1 MTMHQSKP
9 TSRRVIHMLML
20 SLIMQGHVHAA
31 DIANVPLST
40 QSSVA
45 VRANMMFIMDDSLS
59 MSWGYLPDSVGNY
72 SNLCFGFHGV
82 NGVFYNPAVTYSP
95 PLNADGTSFS
105 NASFTAA
112 RVDGFDINSSV
123 VDLSNVSNLST
134 PSTRVGGSNQNPT
147 NSRYYYSLYASSNP
161 ATPACSGNGYNWSD
175 WTIVTVLPVGQRTN
189 YANWYSYYRTRM
201 LTMRSAVG
209 RAMNSIDGSR
219 FRIGYSAIS
228 SNSYVSS
235 SGFLPVSEFDQGTQ
249 KADFY
254 AKLYAAP
261 GAGFT
266 PLRPA
271 LEKIGKYYAGRQR
284 NGNALPS
291 GAVDPLQYSC
301 QRNYAMLTTDGY
313 WNRTDEPSSNYVPT
327 RIERTPQGATIPIGN
342 PDAAAGVIR
351 PRLDDGRL
359 QGSNWVPGGPGVDNT
374 LADIAM
380 YFFDTDLRNPSV
392 SGTSCT
398 GAIANQDVCQNNVKP
413 ESPPFLPLESVLH
426 QRMTTYALGLG
437 IAGQLTYQAEYGTA
451 TSGSYAQL
459 KSGAIAWP
467 NPDPSSN
474 GNSVITRA
482 DDLWHAAVNG
492 RGRYYSASNPT
503 DLATGLASAL
513 DTISSENG
521 TGAAG
526 ATSSQK
532 PVNGDNF
539 AFIAGYGT
547 VTWEGNVRALTIDTS
562 TGLFNA
568 TPLWEAKNTLRAQV
582 QASSDTRTI
591 LFRDTSVTGTQLA
604 PFTYTNLNS
613 TGLGTPFVNAC
624 ATGNYRLS
632 QCAGL
637 VAQGAAVQSAANDGA
652 NLVNY
657 LRGRH
662 GLEDVTTNATTS
674 RLFRARPHT
683 PLGDIVNA
691 APAYIKRPPFR
702 YTDAGY
708 NTFAASNA
716 NRTGV
721 LYVAANDGM
730 LHALN
735 ATTGVEMWA
744 YVPSMVMPNLY
755 RLADANYDVNHRY
768 FVDGTPII
776 GDVYHGGSWRTILV
790 GGLGAGGRGYYA
802 LDITDPANP
811 RSLWEF
817 SVANDNDLGLT
828 FGNPVITKNKAGV
841 WVVAFS
847 SGYNNVSP
855 GDGNGHLF
863 VRNAVTGAAIDK
875 FSTFV
880 SPGTPAGTA
889 GSPSELGKINAW
901 LDIESDNTAR
911 RMYGGDMKG
920 NLWRFDF
927 DDNIAPTG
935 KDVLLLGRA
944 LTPGGA
950 AQPITTIPIL
960 TKIGN
965 SNALPAVA
973 VGTGRYLGATDVG
986 DQTLQSIYVFKDNL
1000 AATGLGTLRS
1010 NASMVQQTMVDAVVD
1025 AVNTRRVANPAAV
1038 DWATHQGWYVD
1049 LSLTPGER
1057 VNVDMQQTGVNLL
1070 AVGNT
1075 PSPSACNGGGTSWRF
1090 NFNVQNGQIIDAK
1103 YLPALLVGSVIYTR
1117 GDGGGGGGGGG
1128 GQLVQGHFDDKGNA
1142 IVEEIKKPPDA
1153 SGGTRRTSWRELVF

>member
-1 MTMHQSKP
+1 MTMHPGKFASQ
-9 TSRRVIHMLML
+9 RIGHLLML
-20 SLIMQGHVHAA
+20 SLVLQGHVHAA
-31 DIANVPLST
+31 DIASVPLPT

-59 MSWGYLPDSVGNY
+59 MSWGYLPDSANY
-72 SNLCFGFHGV
+72 NNLCFGYHAL
-82 NGVFYNPAVTYSP
+82 NGVFYNPSVTYTP
-95 PLNADGTSFS
+95 PLNADGSSFP

-112 RVDGFDINSSV
+112 KVDGFNSGSSS

-134 PSTRVGGSNQNPT
+134 PSTRVGTSGGGNAI
-147 NSRYYYSLYASSNP
+147 NSRFYYSTYNATNP
-161 ATPACSGNGYNWSD
+161 VAPVCSGSGGNGYD
-175 WTIVTVLPVGQRTN
+175 WTKWAIVTTLPAAQQTS

-201 LTMRSAVG
+201 LTMRTAVG
-209 RAMNSIDGSR
+209 RAMNAVDASR

-235 SGFLPVSEFDQGTQ
+235 AGFLPLSAFDQGTQ

-261 GAGFT
+261 GAGYT

-284 NGNALPS
+284 NGSALPN

-313 WNRTDEPSSNYVPT
+313 WNRSDEPSNYTPT
-327 RIERTPQGATIPIGN
+327 RLDGSTAIGN
-342 PDAAAGVIR
+342 PDGGIGIAR
-351 PRLDDGRL
+351 PRRDDGRT
-359 QGSNWVPGGPGVDNT
+359 QGSNWVTGGPGVSHT

-398 GAIANQDVCQNNVKP
+398 GAIANQDVCENNVKS
-413 ESPPFLPLESVLH
+413 ENVPFVGTESVFH

-437 IAGQLTYQAEYGTA
+437 VAGQLSYQFDYGTA
-451 TSGSYAQL
+451 TSGSYSQL
-459 KSGAIAWP
+459 KSGTIPWP
-467 NPDPSSN
+467 NPDPSNN
-474 GNSVITRA
+474 GNSIVARA

-492 RGRYYSASNPT
+492 RGRYYSASSPA
-503 DLATGLASAL
+503 DLATGLSSAL
-513 DTISSENG
+513 NTIATDTG

-532 PVNGDNF
+532 PVSGDNF
-539 AFIAGYGT
+539 GFIAGYTT
-547 VTWEGNVRALTIDTS
+547 VTWEGNVQAKTIDTS
-562 TGLFNA
+562 TGQFNA

-582 QASSDTRTI
+582 QAASDARTI
-591 LFRDTSVTGTQLA
+591 WFRNASVTGTQLS
-604 PFTYTNLNS
+604 PFTYTSLNS
-613 TGLGTPFVNAC
+613 AGLGTPFVNAC

-632 QCAGL
+632 QCASL
-637 VAQGAAVQSAANDGA
+637 VAQGAPVQNAANDGA

-662 GLEDVTTNATTS
+662 GLEDLVGNPTTS
-674 RLFRARPHT
+674 RLFRPRPIT

-691 APAYIKRPPFR
+691 APAYIKKPPFL

-708 NTFAASNA
+708 NTFVANNA
-716 NRTGV
+716 NRAGV
-721 LYVAANDGM
+721 VYVAANDGM

-735 ATTGVEMWA
+735 ASTGAELWA
-744 YVPSMVMPNLY
+744 YVPTMVMPNLY
-755 RLADANYDVNHRY
+755 RLADSNYDVNHRY

-776 GDVYHGGSWRTILV
+776 GDVYDGSAWRTILV

-811 RSLWEF
+811 KSLWEF
-817 SVANDNDLGLT
+817 SVANDSDLGFT
-828 FGNPVITKNKAGV
+828 FGNPVIAKNKAGT

-863 VRNAVTGAAIDK
+863 VRNAVTGAAIGK

-880 SPGTPAGTA
+880 TTGTPAGTT
-889 GSPSELGKINAW
+889 GSPSDMGKINAW
-901 LDIESDNTAR
+901 IDIDADNTAK
-911 RMYGGDMKG
+911 RMYAGDMKG

-927 DDNIAPTG
+927 DDNIAPSG
-935 KDVLLLGRA
+935 KEVLLLGRA
-944 LTPGGA
+944 LTAGGA
-950 AQPITTIPIL
+950 AQPITTMPIL

-965 SNALPAVA
+965 SNSLPAVA
-973 VGTGRYLGATDVG
+973 FGTGRYLGTSDVG

-1000 AATGLGTLRS
+1000 VSTGLGTLRS
-1010 NASMVQQTMVDAVVD
+1010 NAGMVQQAMSATVVD
-1025 AVNTRRVANPAAV
+1025 SVSTRRVVNPAAV
-1038 DWATHQGWYVD
+1038 DWAANQGWYID
-1049 LSLTPGER
+1049 LSLTAGER
-1057 VNVDMQQTGVNLL
+1057 VNIDMQQTGSNLL

-1075 PSPSACNGGGTSWRF
+1075 PSPSACNSGGTSWRF
-1090 NFNVQNGQIIDAK
+1090 NFDIQTGQIIDAS
-1103 YLPALLVGSVIYTR
+1103 YLPALLVGSILFKS
-1117 GDGGGGGGGGG
+1117 GGGGSEEK
-1128 GQLVQGHFDDKGNA
+1128 LLQGLFDDEGNA
-1142 IVEEIKKPPDA
+1142 IVEEIKKPSTAPGA
-1153 SGGTRRTSWRELVF
+1153 TRRTSWRELVF